1 MTFYRQ
7 MIESITEC
15 CSSLLDE
22 FPGIYETKKE
32 DLARLVIVDV
42 PSKNH
47 V

>member
-1 MTFYRQ
+1 

-22 FPGIYETKKE
+22 FPSIYEMKKE
-32 DLARLVIVDV
+32 YLARLVIVDV
-42 PSKNH
+42 PTKNH